1 VVLTAR
7 TGFAAGIGSVVVA
20 ATSGLL
26 HVPGLVCVGAFE
38 AVLGAGIAL
47 DLAQSGRPQ
56 DLEFV
61 RQGDTT
67 ARLGTEAHV
76 SMLIRN
82 NGRRPVHGVLRD
94 AWPPSAGNTA
104 PTKGSNAAAKNTFP
118 ANGSIATPQNAAP
131 TNSSEAAAENAL
143 ATNESAATPNHGAPG
158 NGSDAAAINDFAANG
173 SAAAP
178 NHTAPGNGSAA
189 AATNAFAANGS
200 AAAPNHTAPGN
211 GSAAAATNAFAANGS
226 AAAPNHGAPGNG
238 SAAAATNAFAA
249 DGSVATPNHAVHG
262 NGSAAAAT
270 NAFAADGSVAAPN
283 HAVHGNGSAA
293 AASTS
298 RPDQLP
304 TEPRHEIDLAPGA
317 AMRIDTVLTP
327 TRRGDRRP
335 DLVTVRSIG
344 PFGLAGRQVSRE
356 VGWRLRVLPPFNS
369 RKHLPSR
376 LAQLRETDGR
386 SPVLVRGQGSEFDS
400 LREYVIGDDVRS
412 IDWRATARRNDVVVR
427 TWRPERDRHVVI
439 VLDTSRT
446 SAGRVGDEPK
456 LDSAMDAALLLTAV
470 ATRAGDRVDL
480 LAYDDD
486 LRTAVTGALPGRTL
500 AVFSDAMAVLEPA
513 LVELDGTGLTRHL
526 LGRVRRRS
534 LIVLLTSLDT
544 ASINEGL
551 LPELRQLTR
560 KHTVILAS
568 VADPRIADLA
578 VGRGSANA
586 VFAAAS
592 AELSLSVRRRTA
604 DELSRVGVEVV
615 DAVPRD
621 FAPALA
627 DRYLAL
633 KAQGRL

>member
-1 VVLTAR
+1 MSTEPTPGGRSGSRAALKSVVLTAR
-7 TGFAAGIGSVVVA
+7 TGLAAGIGSVVVA

-26 HVPGLVCVGAFE
+26 HVPGLLCVGAFE
-38 AVLGAGIAL
+38 AVLGAGIAV

-82 NGRRPVHGVLRD
+82 NGRRPIHGVLRD

-104 PTKGSNAAAKNTFP
+104 PTKGSAAAAK
-118 ANGSIATPQNAAP
+118 
-131 TNSSEAAAENAL
+131 
-143 ATNESAATPNHGAPG
+143 
-158 NGSDAAAINDFAANG
+158 
-173 SAAAP
+173 
-178 NHTAPGNGSAA
+178 
-189 AATNAFAANGS
+189 
-200 AAAPNHTAPGN
+200 
-211 GSAAAATNAFAANGS
+211 
-226 AAAPNHGAPGNG
+226 
-238 SAAAATNAFAA
+238 NAFAA
-249 DGSVATPNHAVHG
+249 DGS
-262 NGSAAAAT
+262 GSTANQAIADRGSTVTAGT
-270 NAFAADGSVAAPN
+270 FNAPAADGSGTTANQAVRASGSAVAA
-283 HAVHGNGSAA
+283 GTLRS
-293 AASTS
+293 
-298 RPDQLP
+298 DQLP
-304 TEPRHEIDLAPGA
+304 TEPRHELDLAPGA

-456 LDSAMDAALLLTAV
+456 LDSAMDATLLLTAV

-578 VGRGSANA
+578 VGRGTANA

>member
-1 VVLTAR
+1 VLTGRA
-7 TGFAAGIGSVVVA
+7 GLAAGIGSVVVA

-26 HVPGLVCVGAFE
+26 HVPGLICVGAFE
-38 AVLGAGIAL
+38 AVLGTGIAL
-47 DLAQSGRPQ
+47 DLAQCGRPQ
-56 DLEFV
+56 DLEFT

-67 ARLGTEAHV
+67 ARLGTQAQV

-82 NGRRPVHGVLRD
+82 GGRRHLRGVLRD
-94 AWPPSAGNTA
+94 AWPPSAGNA
-104 PTKGSNAAAKNTFP
+104 
-118 ANGSIATPQNAAP
+118 
-131 TNSSEAAAENAL
+131 
-143 ATNESAATPNHGAPG
+143 HPG
-158 NGSDAAAINDFAANG
+158 NGSPAAGGSTQAAGPTATG
-173 SAAAP
+173 SDGAVDSPTAAGTDRTGIDS
-178 NHTAPGNGSAA
+178 TAAHAA
-189 AATNAFAANGS
+189 AAGSSRLAADP
-200 AAAPNHTAPGN
+200 AAAGSGRTAGNPLSTGSQPPG
-211 GSAAAATNAFAANGS
+211 
-226 AAAPNHGAPGNG
+226 
-238 SAAAATNAFAA
+238 
-249 DGSVATPNHAVHG
+249 
-262 NGSAAAAT
+262 
-270 NAFAADGSVAAPN
+270 
-283 HAVHGNGSAA
+283 
-293 AASTS
+293 
-298 RPDQLP
+298 QLP
-304 TEPRHEIDLAPGA
+304 TEPRHELDLAPGA
-317 AMRIDTVLTP
+317 AQCIDTTLTP

-356 VGWRLRVLPPFNS
+356 VPWRLRVLPPFHS

-376 LAQLRETDGR
+376 LMQLRETDGR
-386 SPVLVRGQGSEFDS
+386 TPVLVRGQGSEFDS

-500 AVFSDAMAVLEPA
+500 AVFSDAMAVMEPA
-513 LVELDGTGLTRHL
+513 LVELDGTGLARHL
-526 LGRVRRRS
+526 LGKIRRRS

-544 ASINEGL
+544 ASINDGL

-560 KHTVILAS
+560 KHTIILAS
-568 VADPRIADLA
+568 VADPRIAELA
-578 VGRGSANA
+578 TARGSANA

-604 DELSRVGVEVV
+604 DELSRIGVEVV
-615 DAVPRD
+615 DAVPVD

>member
-1 VVLTAR
+1 VSVGIPDPVTAATPPGNDGWSTVGQPTPPPPSSVPAASAARSQSPSASRSGGQATLRSVVLTGR
-7 TGFAAGIGSVVVA
+7 AALAAAIGSVVVA

-26 HVPGLVCVGAFE
+26 HVPGLICVAAFE
-38 AVLGAGIAL
+38 AVLGVGIAM
-47 DLAQSGRPQ
+47 DLAQCGRPQ
-56 DLEFV
+56 DLEFT
-61 RQGDTT
+61 REGDTT
-67 ARLGTEAHV
+67 ARLGTQARV
-76 SMLIRN
+76 ALLVRN
-82 NGRRPVHGVLRD
+82 AGRKPLDGVLRD
-94 AWPPSAGNTA
+94 AWTPSAGNGRT
-104 PTKGSNAAAKNTFP
+104 T
-118 ANGSIATPQNAAP
+118 
-131 TNSSEAAAENAL
+131 
-143 ATNESAATPNHGAPG
+143 
-158 NGSDAAAINDFAANG
+158 
-173 SAAAP
+173 
-178 NHTAPGNGSAA
+178 
-189 AATNAFAANGS
+189 AATN
-200 AAAPNHTAPGN
+200 
-211 GSAAAATNAFAANGS
+211 
-226 AAAPNHGAPGNG
+226 GAPPGL
-238 SAAAATNAFAA
+238 
-249 DGSVATPNHAVHG
+249 
-262 NGSAAAAT
+262 
-270 NAFAADGSVAAPN
+270 
-283 HAVHGNGSAA
+283 
-293 AASTS
+293 
-298 RPDQLP
+298 LP
-304 TEPRHEIDLAPGA
+304 LEPRHPLDLAPGA
-317 AMRIDTVLTP
+317 TQRIDTLLTP

-344 PFGLAGRQVSRE
+344 PLGLAGRQVSRE
-356 VGWRLRVLPPFNS
+356 VPWRVRILPPFHS

-376 LAQLRETDGR
+376 LVQLRETDGR
-386 SPVLVRGQGSEFDS
+386 TPVLIRGQGSEFDS

-500 AVFSDAMAVLEPA
+500 ALFSDAMAVLEPA
-513 LVELDGTGLTRHL
+513 LVELDGASLTRHL
-526 LGRVRRRS
+526 LNRVRRRS

-560 KHTVILAS
+560 KHTVLLAS
-568 VADPRIADLA
+568 VADPRIAELA
-578 VGRGSANA
+578 GARGTANA

-604 DELSRVGVEVV
+604 DELGRIGVEVV
-615 DAVPRD
+615 DAVPVD

-627 DRYLAL
+627 DKYLTL